1 KPGAGGG
8 PGGAGGYSGGQSFES
23 VLNGNNETLPMGQAQ
38 DQPDLTN
45 AQLAAPLRHAS
56 FITSCGAPD
65 DMKVTVRV
73 AVKMGRAVGVTV
85 STNPPSGG
93 VAACVDRSVRG
104 LQWPVSPKTDFVTTS
119 Y

>member
-1 KPGAGGG
+1 
-8 PGGAGGYSGGQSFES
+8 
-23 VLNGNNETLPMGQAQ
+23 M
-38 DQPDLTN
+38 
-45 AQLAAPLRHAS
+45 LRPRYWTPFATVDPRCNPTTCHAS
-56 FITSCGAPD
+56 FITGCGAPD

-85 STNPPSGG
+85 TTNPPSAG

-104 LQWPVSPKTDFVTTS
+104 LQWPVSPKADFVTTS

>member
-1 KPGAGGG
+1 
-8 PGGAGGYSGGQSFES
+8 
-23 VLNGNNETLPMGQAQ
+23 
-38 DQPDLTN
+38 
-45 AQLAAPLRHAS
+45 
-56 FITSCGAPD
+56 
-65 DMKVTVRV
+65 MKVTVRV

>member
-1 KPGAGGG
+1 MNFNG
-8 PGGAGGYSGGQSFES
+8 PAS
-23 VLNGNNETLPMGQAQ
+23 

-45 AQLAAPLRHAS
+45 AQLSAPLRHAS
-56 FITSCGAPD
+56 FITGCGAPD

-85 STNPPSGG
+85 SSNPPSSG
-93 VAACVDRSVRG
+93 VAACVDRSVRS